1 MQAHK
6 ALVIFLIIVIS
17 MSIAALLYYA
27 SAKFCVVSRIELNK
41 DFNVD
46 TEKLYDFLDIED
58 GKFIWE
64 YSEAK
69 LNDKLATQTY
79 LDDCNVKIK
88 FPNTIYIYM
97 RIRVPIARVVMPD
110 SSVLYT
116 DKNGLVFKE
125 SNYSGHLPLLI
136 INKKSDMLTDKK
148 LNAMPMKLVN
158 ILAEL
163 KTRYPDIYGS
173 VTQIDA
179 AEYGRFDIHY
189 IISYSGINKKT
200 YLKNQINVDLIREG
214 LVAAL
219 FLEGTSSPVNT
230 AYYSG
235 IGFVY

>member
-1 MQAHK
+1 
-6 ALVIFLIIVIS
+6 

-27 SAKFCVVSRIELNK
+27 SAKFCVVSKIELNK

-64 YSEAK
+64 YSAAK

-79 LDDCNVKIK
+79 LDEYNVKIK
-88 FPNTIYIYM
+88 FPNTISIYM
-97 RIRVPIARVVMPD
+97 RIRVPVARIVMPD
-110 SSVLYT
+110 STVAYT

-136 INKKSDMLTDKK
+136 INKKSTIFSDKK

-158 ILAEL
+158 VLTEL
-163 KTRYPDIYGS
+163 KSRYPDIYNS
-173 VTQIDA
+173 VSQVDA
-179 AEYGRFDIHY
+179 AEYGKIDTHY

-219 FLEGTSSPVNT
+219 FLEGTASPVNT
-230 AYYSG
+230 AFYSG